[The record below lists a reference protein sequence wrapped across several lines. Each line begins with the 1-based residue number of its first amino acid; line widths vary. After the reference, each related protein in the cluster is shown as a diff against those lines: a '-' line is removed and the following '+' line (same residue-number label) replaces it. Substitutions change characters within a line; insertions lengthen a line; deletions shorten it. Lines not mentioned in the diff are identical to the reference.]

1 MKVRL
6 LALLSAAGLL
16 ILGAVPASASSE
28 GHPYLALGD
37 SVAFGTSEI
46 KNPAVLPA
54 SAFSGY
60 PDVVARALNVKVV
73 NPSCPGEATGG
84 FIDPMGLDNVCRFYK
99 SHFPLHVNYSGET
112 QLQFAVNF
120 LKANPRTRLVTID
133 LDANDLFRE
142 STGPGPDFWPPSTCF
157 VPAPATPA
165 DLGLYFS
172 TCVVQNL
179 KTIFG
184 ALRGTGYKGLIVALT
199 YYSLDY
205 SDAVGTAGTKFLLN
219 AAMVTAAAPFGVKI
233 ASGFDAFAAATSAF
247 GGHTCAA
254 GLLVVESTNPLVCGI
269 HPSDLG
275 HQILGKT
282 VVDAIAA
289 TCPAA
294 NPIGCL
300 NRNQAS

>member
-1 MKVRL
+1 MKFRL
-6 LALLSAAGLL
+6 LALLSSAGLL
-16 ILGAVPASASSE
+16 MLGAVPASASNE

-54 SAFSGY
+54 NAFSGY
-60 PDVVARALNVKVV
+60 PDVVARALNVEVV

-84 FIDPMGLDNVCRFYK
+84 FIDPTGLDNVCRFYK
-99 SHFPLHVNYSGET
+99 STFPLHVEYPGET

-142 STGPGPDFWPPSTCF
+142 STGPGPDVWPPTTCF
-157 VPAPATPA
+157 VPAPATSA
-165 DLGLYFS
+165 GLATYFS
-172 TCVVQNL
+172 TCAVKNL
-179 KTIFG
+179 TTIFG
-184 ALRGTGYKGLIVALT
+184 ALRGTGYKGMIVALT

-205 SDAVGTAGTKFLLN
+205 SDPVGTAGTKFLLN
-219 AAMVTAAAPFGVKI
+219 GAMIAAATPFGVTI
-233 ASGFDAFAAATSAF
+233 ASGFDAFAAATAPF

-254 GLLVVESTNPLVCGI
+254 GLIVQVSTSPLVCGI
-269 HPSDLG
+269 HPSVLG
-275 HQILGKT
+275 HEILGKT
-282 VVDAIAA
+282 IVDAIAT

-294 NPIGCL
+294 SPIGCL
-300 NRNQAS
+300 NRNQG